1 MNTNQF
7 AIIKSLFALCP
18 PMSFGVLGSALFSLP
33 TNCEWCLQLSC
44 GRACVTTSSLEVELC
59 ACLASN
65 CIYGFFASLL
75 SLFLLSLHLVA
86 VPFSVFQS
94 FACSLFSTCS
104 FHISILWLL
113 FGPVQMQRS
122 PLLSCLLSF
131 NFWLFSISF
140 WVLNLGGI
148 ILIHL
153 LLILRTLNHTAH
165 TIHICH
171 DISSCFNL
179 FASCTLYVY
188 VYLTAYVFQ
197 TNSFTVACAS
207 SSCFEHSKII
217 EYKKPKTRREKLMMF
232 WVFDCAS
239 ERE

>member
-1 MNTNQF
+1 MD
-7 AIIKSLFALCP
+7 
-18 PMSFGVLGSALFSLP
+18 
-33 TNCEWCLQLSC
+33 
-44 GRACVTTSSLEVELC
+44 
-59 ACLASN
+59 
-65 CIYGFFASLL
+65 
-75 SLFLLSLHLVA
+75 SLHHCYRSFFFLCIWLLYHFRY
-86 VPFSVFQS
+86 FSRS
-94 FACSLFSTCS
+94 LARSLFSTCS

-140 WVLNLGGI
+140 RVLNLGGI

-179 FASCTLYVY
+179 FASCTRSCVY
-188 VYLTAYVFQ
+188 VSLTAYVFQ

-207 SSCFEHSKII
+207 SSCFEHS
-217 EYKKPKTRREKLMMF
+217 
-232 WVFDCAS
+232 
-239 ERE
+239 

>member
-1 MNTNQF
+1 MCW
-7 AIIKSLFALCP
+7 APLF
-18 PMSFGVLGSALFSLP
+18 FFSLP
-33 TNCEWCLQLSC
+33 TNCEWCLHLSC

-86 VPFSVFQS
+86 VPFLVFQS

-104 FHISILWLL
+104 FHIFRFCGS
-113 FGPVQMQRS
+113 VQMQRS

-140 WVLNLGGI
+140 RVLNLGI

-179 FASCTLYVY
+179 FASCTRAPVRVCMCISLHMYFKLIPLRLHAHHHHV
-188 VYLTAYVFQ
+188 LSTAK
-197 TNSFTVACAS
+197 S
-207 SSCFEHSKII
+207 
-217 EYKKPKTRREKLMMF
+217 
-232 WVFDCAS
+232 
-239 ERE
+239 